1 MHWTKSPKDKTANFF
16 CYKPQKHLLK
26 YHLFQDD
33 SAINFCSKTYE
44 NEIAL
49 GDFNTEIS
57 DLNMECFCTVN
68 NLKCIIKEPTFYKNP
83 DYPTCLDLIF
93 TNYPKNFQDLSTFET
108 GLSYFHKVVLTV
120 CK

>member
-1 MHWTKSPKDKTANFF
+1 MIT
-16 CYKPQKHLLK
+16 
-26 YHLFQDD
+26 
-33 SAINFCSKTYE
+33 
-44 NEIAL
+44 L

-108 GLSYFHKVVLTV
+108 GLSYFHNVVLTV
-120 CK
+120 CKSKAPNFTPKVISYRKDKHFDVDKFKLEVSNKKKN